1 MRSGGQVLAAPTAT
15 KRLAVVCR
23 RGISSARRSGMNC
36 LGFIRI
42 RPGDQVVLSRPHPCG
57 SVEWR
62 ITRTG
67 ADIGLECVRCGR
79 RVMLERDV
87 FEHRCRDVRP
97 AAAETPQED
106 A

>member
-1 MRSGGQVLAAPTAT
+1 
-15 KRLAVVCR
+15 
-23 RGISSARRSGMNC
+23 MNC

-57 SVEWR
+57 GVEWR

-67 ADIGLECVRCGR
+67 ADIGLECVRCR
-79 RVMLERDV
+79 RRIMLERDV